1 MIRILIAE
9 DHLIVRNGIR
19 SLLEQ
24 EKDFQVTGEASN
36 GLEVMSLLHS
46 GLRPDILLTD
56 LSMPDMDGLELTR
69 HVRQEYPDVRVII
82 LSMLDQEKHVFEAFD
97 AGVRGYLLKNSSLE
111 EMINAVR
118 LVAADRE
125 VVCSE
130 LAIKILR
137 RAAKSD
143 PAIQGDQQAIDLST
157 REKEVLTLIAEGHTN
172 EEIADKVFCSRR
184 TVEGHR
190 QSLIHKLGARNTA
203 QLIYLASKKGLL

>member
-1 MIRILIAE
+1 MVKILIAE

-24 EKDFQVTGEASN
+24 EKDFRVVGEAGN
-36 GLEVMSLLHS
+36 GTEVLDLLRA
-46 GLRPDILLTD
+46 GIRPDVLLTD

-69 HVRQEYPDVRVII
+69 QVASGFPDVRVII
-82 LSMLDQEKHVFEAFD
+82 LSMLDQEKHVFSAFD
-97 AGVRGYLLKNSSLE
+97 AGARGYLLKNSSLE
-111 EMINAVR
+111 EMINAIR
-118 LVAADRE
+118 LVATDRE
-125 VVCSE
+125 FICSE

-143 PAIQGDQQAIDLST
+143 PGMQGDSHQVELSN
-157 REKEVLTLIAEGHTN
+157 REQEVLTLIAQGFTN

-190 QSLIHKLGARNTA
+190 QSLISKLGARNTA
-203 QLIYLASKKGLL
+203 QLIYLAFRKGLL

>member
-1 MIRILIAE
+1 MIKILIAE
-9 DHLIVRNGIR
+9 DHLIVRNGIK

-24 EKDFQVTGEASN
+24 ERDFQVTGEAGN
-36 GLEVMSLLHS
+36 GIEVMSLLHS

-69 HVRQEYPDVRVII
+69 HVSDEYPDVKVII
-82 LSMLDQEKHVFEAFD
+82 LSMLDQEKHVFEAFH
-97 AGVRGYLLKNSSLE
+97 AGVKGYLLKNSSLE

-118 LVAADRE
+118 LVASGRE
-125 VVCSE
+125 VICSE

-143 PAIQGDQQAIDLST
+143 PSIQGDPDAVDLSN

-190 QSLIHKLGARNTA
+190 QSLINKLGARNTA

>member
-1 MIRILIAE
+1 MIKILIAE

-24 EKDFQVTGEASN
+24 EKDFQVTGEAGN
-36 GLEVMSLLHS
+36 GLEVLAQLDS

-69 HVRQEYPDVRVII
+69 QVSARYPESRTII
-82 LSMLDQEKHVFEAFD
+82 LSMLDQEKHVFEAFE
-97 AGVRGYLLKNSSLE
+97 AGAKGYLLKNSSLE

-143 PAIQGDQQAIDLST
+143 PAIQGRQIEIDLSN
-157 REKEVLTLIAEGHTN
+157 REKEVLILIAEGHTN

-190 QSLIHKLGARNTA
+190 QSLINKLGARNTA